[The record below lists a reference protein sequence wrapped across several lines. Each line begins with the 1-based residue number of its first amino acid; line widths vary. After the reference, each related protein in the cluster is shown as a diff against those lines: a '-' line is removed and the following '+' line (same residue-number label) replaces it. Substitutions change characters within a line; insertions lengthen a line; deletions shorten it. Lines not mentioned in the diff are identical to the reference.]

1 MSNKRVVRSYLI
13 LLLATGFLLLLQ
25 WAYPSIPFLKD
36 NFKNSNF
43 LTYYLEGEDS
53 MAFLTE
59 KIDSSIF
66 DQLDTIPDSTEL
78 LVDTVNTDS
87 LPPLAYFDESWF
99 ANDSVPI
106 PDTANIAA
114 LRKFFESLN
123 SADKKKKVRI
133 SYWGDSMIEGDL
145 ITQTLRKKLQ
155 DQYGG
160 SGVGFVP
167 FISITAGFRRT
178 VVHKYGGPWNY
189 YSLVKNAKM
198 KNGPF
203 GINGEYMTQGK
214 DSVSNSIW
222 ASFAAQKGKAGWN
235 QVKLFYGKG
244 TGKTLAQTKLNERA
258 WSKYT
263 LTDTSHVN
271 VLNLSDTSIRQF
283 SVRFDSAGST
293 VFYGVSLESE
303 NGVIV
308 DNLSLRGNS
317 GMAQTRMS
325 QEVLKGFNTTMK
337 PNLIVLHF
345 GINVINASTMKYNWY
360 ESAMIRVVRHYQR
373 AFPQASILL
382 IGVADKGFKKGDE
395 MVSDPAVYRV
405 LKTQYKV
412 AKKTGVAFWSLYG
425 AMGGE
430 GSMIEW
436 ADAEKPMANKDYTH
450 LNFRGAN
457 HVGILLYDFLMKE
470 KENYE

>member
-87 LPPLAYFDESWF
+87 LPPLAYFDEAWF
-99 ANDSVPI
+99 TNDTVPI

-178 VVHKYGGPWNY
+178 VVHNYGGPWNY

-222 ASFAAQKGKAGWN
+222 ASFAAQKGKAAWN

-271 VLNLSDTSIRQF
+271 VLNLSDTSIRQI

-293 VFYGVSLESE
+293 VFYGKK
-303 NGVIV
+303 N
-308 DNLSLRGNS
+308 
-317 GMAQTRMS
+317 
-325 QEVLKGFNTTMK
+325 KFNC
-337 PNLIVLHF
+337 
-345 GINVINASTMKYNWY
+345 W
-360 ESAMIRVVRHYQR
+360 
-373 AFPQASILL
+373 
-382 IGVADKGFKKGDE
+382 
-395 MVSDPAVYRV
+395 
-405 LKTQYKV
+405 
-412 AKKTGVAFWSLYG
+412 
-425 AMGGE
+425 
-430 GSMIEW
+430 
-436 ADAEKPMANKDYTH
+436 
-450 LNFRGAN
+450 
-457 HVGILLYDFLMKE
+457 
-470 KENYE
+470 